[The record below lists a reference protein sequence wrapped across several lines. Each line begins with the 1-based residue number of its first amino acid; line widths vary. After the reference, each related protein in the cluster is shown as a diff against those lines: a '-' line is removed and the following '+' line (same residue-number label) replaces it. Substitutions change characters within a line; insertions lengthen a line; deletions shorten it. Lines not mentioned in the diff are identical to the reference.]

1 MPDRDAVTGNG
12 LPVLPASNN
21 SSPAPSLALRYHVH
35 VLRRRWWLVA
45 LVAATVVAG
54 AWWRSRGQVP
64 QYTSEMT
71 IQRQPD
77 RGLLDAGWA
86 GFYDLTP
93 EAINGQIRVIQG
105 ETVLEPVVDS
115 ISARLVMVDPAILR
129 SQVFDEIRVTRDAPV
144 GTYAVRAMGAEYQ
157 LLDSRNNVIART
169 PRGAL
174 LIGRGFVV
182 APAASYNFAEPV
194 AFQLVSHEDALEAVK
209 GGLRVEQMKG
219 SMILAIR
226 FTSSDPVYSAD
237 VASAVGHSYIWY
249 AGSRS
254 RRDASRRKEILA
266 DRLEQLSDSL
276 LRARMDV
283 NSIDRVAGMTGSAPT
298 QQAAGD
304 AMVNATSR
312 LRDAQFTL
320 SQLVGLREALQRPG
334 MEGVQRALALAQI
347 MPGVG
352 TYHERMTQL
361 QSQRLQAI
369 QSEGLAVNSRRIVA
383 LDSAITASKADI
395 LALTEAQIQSS
406 NAMVADA
413 ENRVRELQSEY
424 GAVSSRQAATDAKRQ
439 QVDAIER
446 VYTDLSEKYYEA
458 TINERLESGAVDVI
472 SSATPARSP
481 DGSRKTRSFLFA
493 LIVGVMLGVLAAF
506 VLEQMDTR
514 VRDAEDA
521 QRAASVGVI
530 GMIPELR
537 GDASRPL
544 TLKADDHTLGAE
556 AYRKLRTNL
565 RFLRADRARVIGV
578 TSPSPDE
585 GKSVTAANLALAIA
599 QQGQEVLII
608 DGDLRRPVQHEIF
621 GVERGPGLSD
631 ALVGLID
638 PFEALQSYQDMPN
651 VSVLACGTEAPNP
664 AELLGSDAFSRLLDT
679 LIERFDT
686 IVVDTPPVNLV
697 TDAAVIGSVTD
708 GVLLVAEAGRTDRS
722 VLAAA
727 VNELRSARGSVLGIV
742 LNRVTA
748 GGRYGYAG
756 YYAGKSYYRK
766 DAEPA
771 STNGDRVQKVK
782 EWVSTLV

>member
-1 MPDRDAVTGNG
+1 M
-12 LPVLPASNN
+12 
-21 SSPAPSLALRYHVH
+21 ALRYHVH

-45 LVAATVVAG
+45 LVALTVVAG
-54 AWWRSRGQVP
+54 AWWRSRGQVS
-64 QYTSEMT
+64 QYTAEMR
-71 IQRQPD
+71 IQRTPD

-93 EAINGQIRVIQG
+93 EAISGQIQVIQG
-105 ETVLEPVVDS
+105 QTVLEPVADS
-115 ISARLVMVDPAILR
+115 VGARLVMVDPAEVR
-129 SQVFDEIRVTRDAPV
+129 SQVFNEIRVTPDAPV
-144 GTYAVRAMGAEYQ
+144 GTYSIRVQGAEHQ

-169 PRGAL
+169 PRGSL
-174 LIGRGFVV
+174 LIGRGFMVG
-182 APAASYNFAEPV
+182 PRASYNFTEPV
-194 AFQLVSHEDALEAVK
+194 AFQVIAQDEAIEAIK
-209 GGLRVEQMKG
+209 AGLRVEQMKG

-226 FTSSDPVYSAD
+226 FTSSDPEYSAD
-237 VASAVGHSYIWY
+237 VADQVGHSYIWY
-249 AGSRS
+249 AGSRT
-254 RRDASRRKEILA
+254 RRDATRRKEILA
-266 DRLEQLSDSL
+266 DRLAQLSDSL
-276 LRARMDV
+276 LRARMEV
-283 NSIDRVAGMTGSAPT
+283 HSIDRVAGMAGSAPT
-298 QQAAGD
+298 QAAAGD
-304 AMVNATSR
+304 AMVSATTR
-312 LRDAQFTL
+312 LRDAQFTR
-320 SQLVGLREALQRPG
+320 SQLISLREALRRPG
-334 MEGVQRALALAQI
+334 TEGVQRALALAQI

-352 TYHERMTQL
+352 SYHDRMIQL
-361 QSQRLQAI
+361 QTQRMQAV
-369 QSEGLAVNSRRIVA
+369 QSEGLAANSRKVMA
-383 LDSAITASKADI
+383 LDSAIESSRADI

-406 NAMVADA
+406 DALVANAED
-413 ENRVRELQSEY
+413 RLRELQGEY

-439 QVDAIER
+439 QVEAIER

-458 TINERLESGAVDVI
+458 TINERLESGSVDVI
-472 SSATPARSP
+472 SNATTPKTP

-493 LIVGVMLGVLAAF
+493 LIVGLMLGVLAAF

-521 QRAASVGVI
+521 QRAAAVGVI

-638 PFEALQSYQDMPN
+638 PFDALQVYHDLPN

-686 IVVDTPPVNLV
+686 IIIDTPPVNLV

-748 GGRYGYAG
+748 GGRYGHSG
-756 YYAGKSYYRK
+756 YYSGKAYYRR
-766 DAEPA
+766 DSEPA
-771 STNGDRVQKVK
+771 GGNGDRVQKVK
-782 EWVSTLV
+782 DWVSTLV